1 MSKGWKDTVG
11 SRLGCRQKMLGDG
24 LDREAFGTSA
34 GQKARNGMSF
44 KTAETWGRTEPEAE
58 VEGRGKFRSRK
69 FKTT

>member
-1 MSKGWKDTVG
+1 
-11 SRLGCRQKMLGDG
+11 MLGDG

-34 GQKARNGMSF
+34 GQEARNGMPF